1 MPLSDIE
8 IITIFCHEERLDEIE
23 KYFHKFKIQDVKN
36 IEPYLIDE
44 GNALN
49 QLYIKVG
56 PYKSKERQKII
67 TDVKLWLSK
76 LDYKELMRIKNTSLI
91 RKQVKNRE
99 FNKLFLARASE
110 ASELNREINVIKLN
124 GWSDSFFSFLPNKNN
139 YEMLLA
145 EKLQR
150 LDSIQNVKQ
159 DPWIKLLNEILDVA
173 DVYEREI
180 YDLDKEIENI
190 KKTANLRDKEL
201 KLKTKLAK
209 AARVDEKIRAEAPTF
224 RKSVNKT
231 ELCPYCSSAI
241 GSRPHLDHIYPVSKG
256 GLNLEENLIYCCQSC
271 NSKKSDKSLRQF
283 CIENNLSYLEV
294 TDRLALLG
302 KHI

>member
-1 MPLSDIE
+1 LSLSDIE

-23 KYFHKFKIQDVKN
+23 KEFHKFSIWDVKCL
-36 IEPYLIDE
+36 EQFLVDE
-44 GNALN
+44 NNVNG
-49 QLYIKVG
+49 LYIKVG
-56 PYKSKERQKII
+56 PYYSSKERQKVI

-99 FNKLFLARASE
+99 FNKYATARASE
-110 ASELNREINVIKLN
+110 INELSCEINQIKLN
-124 GWSDSFFSFLPNKNN
+124 GWSDSFFSFLPNKNK

-145 EKLQR
+145 ERLQK
-150 LDSIQNVKQ
+150 LDSLQNVKQ
-159 DPWIKLLNEILDVA
+159 EPWIKLLNEILDVA
-173 DVYEREI
+173 DVYEKEI

-190 KKTANLRDKEL
+190 KKTANLRDKEF
-201 KLKTKLAK
+201 KLKAKLAK

-224 RKSVNKT
+224 RKSIKKT
-231 ELCPYCSSAI
+231 EFCPYCSSAI

-256 GLNLEENLIYCCQSC
+256 GLNLDDNLVYCCQSC

-283 CIENNLSYLEV
+283 CIENNFSYLEV

-302 KHI
+302 KHV